1 VPLTTLNVRA
11 TEYTV
16 GPNGP
21 KLMPAEL
28 PPTSGYTYAVELSSD
43 EAVASGAKTVNFT
56 QPLYFYY
63 DRDKGVWVPSP
74 DGRVIKILGIANGL
88 ADVDTDGD
96 GITDNN
102 PSLGITDQ
110 ERVKLAGLYT
120 IGQSLWRVPIYHFTS
135 YDCNYGVGRRQGL
148 LIQTSRRVVVV
159 LTLMTSAKS
168 LAPLSAVKTGH

>member
-1 VPLTTLNVRA
+1 
-11 TEYTV
+11 
-16 GPNGP
+16 
-21 KLMPAEL
+21 MPAEL

-56 QPLYFYY
+56 QPLYFYVENFLGFPTGLQVPVGYY